1 MQTAAPTPMA
11 VAPHVLE
18 QAYKAIRTTPPE
30 PKDLDQSEKL
40 QSFMDE
46 HFPTETPENITRR
59 SMILAELR
67 SIFRQWVK
75 QVCLQKG
82 VPEEIAADAGG
93 QILVSGSYRLGV
105 NEPGADIDT
114 ICVVCPSPLYYE
126 SLMSRTRD

>member
-1 MQTAAPTPMA
+1 MQTGAPTPPLA

-18 QAYKAIRTTPPE
+18 QAYKAIRTTPPD
-30 PKDLDQSEKL
+30 PKDLDQSDKL
-40 QSFMDE
+40 QRYMEE
-46 HFPTETPENITRR
+46 HFPTESAENITRR

-114 ICVVCPSPLYYE
+114 ICVVRP
-126 SLMSRTRD
+126 